1 MRFQVPQ
8 YIEVEDKIFGPLT
21 LKQFLYL
28 VGSCGMAFIAYRFL
42 GLFLGLLIGIPVVI
56 FGALLAFYKHNHKPF
71 AFLVEA
77 ALKYASKQKLYLW
90 RKIDKPITT
99 HQSPNPHT
107 PLFVP
112 KMSEDKLKDITW
124 GIATKENILT
134 EQVPKKASTSIPT
147 THT

>member
-28 VGSCGMAFIAYRFL
+28 IGSGGMAFVAYRFL
-42 GLFLGLLIGIPVVI
+42 GLFIGLLIGIPILI
-56 FGALLAFYKHNHKPF
+56 FGLLLAFYKHNHKPF
-71 AFLVEA
+71 VFLVEA
-77 ALKYASKQKLYLW
+77 ALRYTAKQKLYLW
-90 RKIDKPITT
+90 RKIDKPTISQ
-99 HQSPNPHT
+99 QSSNSQT

-112 KMSEDKLKDITW
+112 KLSQDKLKDVTW

-134 EQVPKKASTSIPT
+134 EHAPGKNISSTQI
-147 THT
+147 